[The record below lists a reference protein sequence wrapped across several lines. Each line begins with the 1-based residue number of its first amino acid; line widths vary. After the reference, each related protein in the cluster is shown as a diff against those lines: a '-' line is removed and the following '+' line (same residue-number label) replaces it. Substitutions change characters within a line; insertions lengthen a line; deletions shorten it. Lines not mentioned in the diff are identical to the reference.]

1 MTKGAVYEARQRDV
15 LRAATKAARY
25 WGEEYFPLDVLN
37 DDEQDCLASA
47 KAEAAAAAT
56 SGDFDGFTVRAE
68 AYALLE
74 GAVRALVNVRIILNT
89 GKEGCEESAREMA
102 VQMLADKDD
111 TASGRGNDLRRA
123 RMDGRRQV
131 LTNYLSYGEL
141 GLPRSL

>member
-15 LRAATKAARY
+15 RRYAQKAARY
-25 WGEEYFPLDVLN
+25 WGEEYFPIEVLN
-37 DDEQDCLASA
+37 DDEQDRLASA

-74 GAVRALVNVRIILNT
+74 GAVRALVNLRLILNT
-89 GKEGCEESAREMA
+89 GKEGSEEAAREMA
-102 VQMLADKDD
+102 VSMLATEDD

-123 RMDGRRQV
+123 RMDGRRRV
-131 LTNYLSYGEL
+131 ITDYLSYGEL